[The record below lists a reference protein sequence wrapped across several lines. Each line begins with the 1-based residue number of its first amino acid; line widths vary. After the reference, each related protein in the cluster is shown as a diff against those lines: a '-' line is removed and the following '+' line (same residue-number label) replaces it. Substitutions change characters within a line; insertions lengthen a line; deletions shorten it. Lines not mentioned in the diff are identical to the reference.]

1 MKKLFIY
8 LLLASFFCS
17 CDDFLDITPKGKL
30 LPKNLQDYD
39 EMMGD
44 PSHPSGAFPL
54 PDMCGDNIVLTDALV
69 NSSFTRETTK
79 AYLYQDE
86 FYTIT
91 EDDAVWNN
99 AYSKIYTFNLV
110 LERVDGAENGNDE
123 DRKRV
128 KAEARFNRAYYYW
141 FLHSCY
147 AKAYNPETAGR
158 DLSVP
163 LRTDSDLE
171 AKLSRAT
178 SAEIVQLLLE
188 DIAHPEDLPEK
199 AANAYRISRGGAY
212 ALAARIY
219 LSLGDFKNA
228 QQSAERALAQNN
240 ALLDYND
247 YSFVDPEKPY
257 SGINNRPAIL
267 RESPECLMYRSNG
280 FSTLNSSHQISDEL
294 LACYDTLTDLRYQF
308 NFTRLQRNGQ
318 PRTEKNAVYLQ
329 ELDYNI
335 GVPEMMLIQA
345 ECLAR
350 QGDRKCLEVLDE
362 LRRHRIRTADF
373 QALDVPDNRLL
384 ETVLEERQRELPFH
398 GLRFFDMKRLAQEG
412 IYTHTVT
419 RTFRGETYSLAP
431 NSNRYLFPISSK
443 LMSLNNNIVNNPR

>member
-1 MKKLFIY
+1 MKRLFIY
-8 LLLASFFCS
+8 MFLAGLFCS

-30 LPKNLQDYD
+30 LPKTLQDYD

-44 PSHPSGAFPL
+44 PAHPSAAYPL
-54 PDMCGDNIVLTDALV
+54 ADMCGDNIVLTENRI
-69 NSSFTRETTK
+69 NSFFTSSTGK
-79 AYLYQDE
+79 AYLWQE
-86 FYTIT
+86 AFYTET
-91 EDDAVWNN
+91 ENDAVWND

-110 LERVDGAENGNDE
+110 LERVDGAENGNEE
-123 DRKRV
+123 DRRRV
-128 KAEARFNRAYYYW
+128 KGEARFNRAYYYW

-147 AKAYNPETAGR
+147 AKAYNPATAEK

-178 SAEIVQLLLE
+178 SAEIVRLLLE

-228 QQSAERALAQNN
+228 LQSAEQALKQNST
-240 ALLDYND
+240 LLDYND
-247 YSFVDPEKPY
+247 WSFVDPEKPY
-257 SGINNRPAIL
+257 SGINNRPSVL
-267 RESPECLMYRSNG
+267 RESPECLMYRGCG
-280 FSTLNSSHQISDEL
+280 FPSLNSSHQISDEL

-308 NFTRLQRNGQ
+308 NFTRIGRNGK
-318 PRTEKNAVYLQ
+318 PLTEENATYLQ

-335 GVPEMMLIQA
+335 GVPEMMLIKA

-350 QGDRKCLEVLDE
+350 QGDGKCLEVLDE
-362 LRRHRIRTADF
+362 LRRHRIRTSDF
-373 QALDVPDNRLL
+373 QPLNVPDNQLL
-384 ETVLEERQRELPFH
+384 TTVLEERQRELPFH
-398 GLRFFDMKRLAQEG
+398 GLRFFDMKRLAEEG
-412 IYTHTVT
+412 LYTRTVT
-419 RTFRGETYSLAP
+419 RTFKGETYSLAP
-431 NSNRYLFPISSK
+431 NSNRYMFPISSK

>member
-1 MKKLFIY
+1 MKRLFIY
-8 LLLASFFCS
+8 VLLAGLFCS

-30 LPKNLQDYD
+30 LPKTLQDYD

-44 PSHPSGAFPL
+44 PAHPSAAYPL
-54 PDMCGDNIVLTDALV
+54 ADMCGDNIVLTESRI
-69 NSSFTRETTK
+69 NSFFTSSTGK
-79 AYLYQDE
+79 AYLWQEE
-86 FYTIT
+86 FYTET
-91 EDDAVWNN
+91 EDDAVWND

-110 LERVDGAENGNDE
+110 LERVDGAENGNEE
-123 DRKRV
+123 DRRRV
-128 KAEARFNRAYYYW
+128 KGEARFNRAYYYW

-147 AKAYNPETAGR
+147 AKAYNSATAEK

-178 SAEIVQLLLE
+178 SAEIVRFLLE
-188 DIAHPEDLPEK
+188 DIVHPEDLPEK
-199 AANAYRISRGGAY
+199 AANAYCISRGGAY

-228 QQSAERALAQNN
+228 LQCAEQALKQNST
-240 ALLDYND
+240 LLDYND
-247 YSFVDPEKPY
+247 WSFKNPENPY
-257 SGINNRPAIL
+257 SGINNRPSIL
-267 RESPECLMYRSNG
+267 QESPECLMYRGCS
-280 FSTLNSSHQISDEL
+280 FSSLNSSHQISDEL

-308 NFTRLQRNGQ
+308 NFTRIGRNGK
-318 PRTEKNAVYLQ
+318 PLTEENATYLQ

-335 GVPEMMLIQA
+335 GVPEMMLIKA

-362 LRRHRIRTADF
+362 LRRHRIRMSDF
-373 QALDVPDNRLL
+373 QPLNVPDNQLL
-384 ETVLEERQRELPFH
+384 TTVLEERQRELPFH

-412 IYTHTVT
+412 IYTRTVT
-419 RTFRGETYSLAP
+419 RTFKGETYSLVP
-431 NSNRYLFPISSK
+431 NSNRYMFPISSK
-443 LMSLNNNIVNNPR
+443 LMSLNNSIVNNPR